1 MNYSKKIRLI
11 LFSLLFLSCFTENNT
26 INIKGNALG
35 TTYNILLDTSEEKL
49 SLSKSIDS
57 IFDVINNSMSTYI
70 ESSIISE
77 VNENIKTP
85 VDEHFINV
93 FNKSKDVWEK
103 SDKYF
108 DPTVGTLVNAY
119 GFGPKIILENIDN
132 KALDSLKSLV
142 GWEKVLLNDNNEIVK
157 ESKDIF
163 IDFNKLL
170 ARA

>member
-11 LFSLLFLSCFTENNT
+11 LFSLFFLSCFTESNT

-77 VNENIKTP
+77 VNKNIKTP

-93 FNKSKDVWEK
+93 FNKSKDVWKK

-119 GFGPKIILENIDN
+119 Y
-132 KALDSLKSLV
+132 S
-142 GWEKVLLNDNNEIVK
+142 
-157 ESKDIF
+157 
-163 IDFNKLL
+163 
-170 ARA
+170 